1 MAAKRGRDDRLFTTR
16 WVHVAEED
24 TDEGAVYRPDD
35 DDIPLSRIP
44 RHWLELHEDGSA
56 RVFAP
61 GPDDRPVE
69 QPATWTEAGAPSKS
83 RSRKGPEVTIVDRAP
98 ARLVVKLRPAD

>member
-1 MAAKRGRDDRLFTTR
+1 MTRWLLENAGDDELRFRPESYPLPLARGRT
-16 WVHVAEED
+16 A
-24 TDEGAVYRPDD
+24 
-35 DDIPLSRIP
+35 
-44 RHWLELHEDGSA
+44 LELHEDGSA

-98 ARLVVKLRPAD
+98 ARLVVKVRPAE